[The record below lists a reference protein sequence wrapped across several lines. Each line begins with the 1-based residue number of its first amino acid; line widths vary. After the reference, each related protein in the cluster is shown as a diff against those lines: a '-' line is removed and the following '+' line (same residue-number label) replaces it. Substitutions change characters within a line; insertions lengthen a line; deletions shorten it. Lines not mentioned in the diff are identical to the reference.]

1 MMATNANT
9 DSTVSPSPVS
19 EDRLFD
25 KVYTIESENKY
36 AIASER
42 KVNRVQLV
50 VKKRVV
56 NGNYFMKTTIQI
68 LNQSCSANVM
78 EMKGGKK
85 GFKIIRDVMNN
96 ELAFRSAAKKAKKNS
111 DKYLTN
117 RQAKSVDQYLTKFSS

>member
-1 MMATNANT
+1 MATTANT
-9 DSTVSPSPVS
+9 DSTVSIHPVS
-19 EDRLFD
+19 EERLFD
-25 KVYTIESENKY
+25 KVYTIESESKY
-36 AIASER
+36 SIASNR
-42 KVNRVQLV
+42 KVNRVRLI

-56 NGNYFMKTTIQI
+56 NGNYFMKTTIQVI
-68 LNQSCSANVM
+68 NQAGSANVM

-96 ELAFRSAAKKAKKNS
+96 ETAFRSAAKKAKKNS